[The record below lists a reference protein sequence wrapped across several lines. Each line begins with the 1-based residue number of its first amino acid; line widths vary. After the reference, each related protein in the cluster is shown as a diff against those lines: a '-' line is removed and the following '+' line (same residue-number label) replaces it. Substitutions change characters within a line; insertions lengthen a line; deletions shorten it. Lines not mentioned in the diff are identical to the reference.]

1 MEYRSTPK
9 MFEEFVKTSI
19 WLDMKGELEKWLE
32 DIRTMLED
40 VEGSLDFG
48 GLKRLQGSADAVRN
62 MMNLPENVMDN
73 IEEDNKRERE
83 DKEDGGK
90 S

>member
-1 MEYRSTPK
+1 
-9 MFEEFVKTSI
+9 
-19 WLDMKGELEKWLE
+19 
-32 DIRTMLED
+32 MLED

>member
-19 WLDMKGELEKWLE
+19 WVDIKGELNKWLE
-32 DIRTMLED
+32 DIRTILED
-40 VEGSLDFG
+40 VEGNLDFG
-48 GLKRLQGSADAVRN
+48 DLKRLQGSADAVRN
-62 MMNLPENVMDN
+62 MMNLPENVMDS

-83 DKEDGGK
+83 EKDNAEK

>member
-9 MFEEFVKTSI
+9 MFEEFTKTSI
-19 WLDMKGELEKWLE
+19 WTDMKHELDKWLE
-32 DIRTMLED
+32 DIRTILED
-40 VEGSLDFG
+40 VEGDLDLG

-62 MMNLPENVMDN
+62 MMNLPENVMEN

-83 DKEDGGK
+83 DERDAE
-90 S
+90 